1 MLKLP
6 EGRALLLPCGWL
18 TATHAFLLLLLAH
31 GLDSLPQECHHPR
44 LDHAACSGQSGLRG
58 GAPDAG
64 PESPILSSYT
74 PFTSEMST
82 VDGARGVGRDGS
94 DRHTPG
100 WLGRTWQ
107 ALSGSV
113 LSEFD
118 TDNDGTVSAAEFK
131 SGLHALSQY
140 VSAHALLVVSLGSM
154 ALVVAA
160 AAGTALAVLVE
171 DAAAVL
177 SALKDAP
184 GTDTDASGTGF
195 SALKPS
201 FWQAFQQR
209 AGRVVGAA
217 GSAARIGWRNAAD
230 RVQERGGLDAV
241 MSRWIKG
248 SRPVVYVV
256 CGYVTSQWLSL
267 CAQKRMRG
275 KYQLDRMTA
284 LFLQTVIKYSVLA
297 GALTYFLKALG
308 IPAHGLDALLASGGI
323 AAGIASQKIL
333 QNLASGVVLLIFRP
347 FKIGDKIALPGG
359 IEGWVTEL
367 RLFETRLVT
376 DDRRTLS
383 VPNADI
389 YNKHIENLTAAGMRR
404 VQVDVF
410 VAGSASVA
418 ATRAALVEAI
428 APYAYL
434 AQQDKQWQALRR
446 ERERER
452 RDPPHTTLAD
462 CRPQP
467 HQQATQATRT
477 APHTAPQDSTQP
489 TQPTP
494 TRPHQEYHTSS
505 RASHFSDP
513 ASQDPPTP
521 AQESASAEGVAGGVA
536 VTAATAAVVSAC
548 QAAQAAVAGASA
560 AADVAAAGACAAAQ
574 VTAQVA
580 AVVARGG
587 RVQDETDAHGQAQTR
602 CVSEG
607 ERGAEAGVATG
618 AGEEERGGGSAPEKR
633 QELRNERRVRGISKS
648 TSMGLGER
656 GGARRGWLQA
666 GLRTISK
673 SKSQIELADLLTVG
687 MYHEL
692 LADARRAP
700 EKLSALSR
708 AAMDKAR
715 ALTFVQGAGAKP
727 QHAVQPLRPCAEPF
741 VVLKS
746 IERSGMWWRA
756 MIWVPALE
764 HDKWY
769 VTINEALA
777 RTCQDKGI
785 RLVSQALEDRGALA
799 LQC

>member
-6 EGRALLLPCGWL
+6 EGRALLFPCGWL

-74 PFTSEMST
+74 PRTSEMST
-82 VDGARGVGRDGS
+82 VDGARGVGRNGG

-177 SALKDAP
+177 NALKDAP

-201 FWQAFQQR
+201 FWQAFQQALQER
-209 AGRVVGAA
+209 AGRLVGAA

-230 RVQERGGLDAV
+230 RVQKRGGLDAV
-241 MSRWIKG
+241 MSGWIRG

-256 CGYVTSQWLSL
+256 CGYVASQWLSL

-297 GALTYFLKALG
+297 GVLTYFLKALG

-333 QNLASGVVLLIFRP
+333 QNLASGVVLLVFRP

-389 YNKHIENLTAAGMRR
+389 YSKHIENLTAAGMRR

-418 ATRAALVEAI
+418 ATRAALLEAI

-446 ERERER
+446 ERERDR
-452 RDPPHTTLAD
+452 RDLPHVPLDD

-467 HQQATQATRT
+467 HQQATQATLT
-477 APHTAPQDSTQP
+477 APRSAPQDSAPP

-494 TRPHQEYHTSS
+494 TRQHQEHHIPS
-505 RASHFSDP
+505 RASHSSAP

-521 AQESASAEGVAGGVA
+521 AQESASAGGEAGGMA

-548 QAAQAAVAGASA
+548 HAARAAVAGASA
-560 AADVAAAGACAAAQ
+560 AADVAAAGACAAAE

-580 AVVARGG
+580 AVVAGG
-587 RVQDETDAHGQAQTR
+587 GGMQAETDAHGQAMTR
-602 CVSEG
+602 SVSEG
-607 ERGAEAGVATG
+607 ERVAEAPVATG
-618 AGEEERGGGSAPEKR
+618 AGEEERGGGPAPEMR
-633 QELRNERRVRGISKS
+633 QELRNVRGLSKS

-656 GGARRGWLQA
+656 GGARRGWLRA
-666 GLRTISK
+666 GLRTVSR

-764 HDKWY
+764 HDKWF

-799 LQC
+799 V